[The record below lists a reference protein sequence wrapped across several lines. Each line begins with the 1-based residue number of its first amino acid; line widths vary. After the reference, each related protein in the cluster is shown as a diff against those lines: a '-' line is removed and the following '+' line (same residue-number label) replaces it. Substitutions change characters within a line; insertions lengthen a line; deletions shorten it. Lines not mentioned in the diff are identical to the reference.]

1 MGGVFK
7 MAYEANRKF
16 NDPEQLKNDIEEF
29 FIQCKEENRVPT
41 ITGLAV
47 HLDTTRLTLLDYE
60 NEIVKKLPEHIKHE
74 ISNTI
79 KKDKQRV
86 QAEYEQALFDRGKT
100 TGAIFTLKN
109 NFNWADKQEIVQTT
123 NNKAD
128 LSGLTT
134 EQIQE
139 LLKEDK

>member
-1 MGGVFK
+1 MYDEVK
-7 MAYEANRKF
+7 KF
-16 NDPEQLKNDIEEF
+16 RDPEQLKIEIEEF
-29 FIQCKEENRVPT
+29 FIECKEENKVPT

-47 HLDTTRLTLLDYE
+47 KLDTTRRTLLDYE
-60 NEIVKKLPEHIKHE
+60 NQIVKTLDENIKKE
-74 ISNTI
+74 ISHTI
-79 KKDKQRV
+79 KKAKARIES
-86 QAEYEQALFDRGKT
+86 EYEQALMDRGKT

-109 NFNWADKQEIVQTT
+109 NYGWADKQEIVTTT

-139 LLKEDK
+139 LLKEEKK

>member
-1 MGGVFK
+1 

-16 NDPEQLKNDIEEF
+16 NDHEQLKNDIEEF

-79 KKDKQRV
+79 KKAKQRV

-139 LLKEDK
+139 LLKEEK

>member
-1 MGGVFK
+1 

-16 NDPEQLKNDIEEF
+16 NDSEALKQKIEEF
-29 FIQCKEENRVPT
+29 FIECERKNKVPT

-60 NEIVKKLPEHIKHE
+60 NEVIKRLPEDVKHE
-74 ISNTI
+74 IANTI
-79 KKDKQRV
+79 KRAKQRV

-109 NFNWADKQEIVQTT
+109 NFNWKDKQEIVQTT
-123 NNKAD
+123 NSNVD
-128 LSGLTT
+128 LSGLTE
-134 EQIQE
+134 EQIKE

>member
-1 MGGVFK
+1 

-16 NDPEQLKNDIEEF
+16 NDPEQLKKDIEEF
-29 FIQCKEENRVPT
+29 FIECKEENRVPT

-47 HLDTTRLTLLDYE
+47 KLDTTRRTLLDYE
-60 NEIVKKLPEHIKHE
+60 NQIVKTLDDNIKKE
-74 ISNTI
+74 ISHTI
-79 KKDKQRV
+79 KKAKARIES
-86 QAEYEQALFDRGKT
+86 EYEQALFDRGKT

-109 NFNWADKQEIVQTT
+109 NFNWADKQEIVQTS

-128 LSGLTT
+128 LSGLTV

-139 LLKEDK
+139 LLKEE

>member
-1 MGGVFK
+1 

-16 NDPEQLKNDIEEF
+16 NDPEQLKKDIEEF
-29 FIQCKEENRVPT
+29 FIECKEENRVPT

-60 NEIVKKLPEHIKHE
+60 NEIVKRLPDDVKHE

-79 KKDKQRV
+79 KKAKQRV

-109 NFNWADKQEIVQTT
+109 NFNWADKQEIVQTS
-123 NNKAD
+123 NNKTD
-128 LSGLTT
+128 LSGLTV
-134 EQIQE
+134 EQIQD
-139 LLKEDK
+139 LLKEK

>member
-1 MGGVFK
+1 MYDNHK
-7 MAYEANRKF
+7 KF
-16 NDPEQLKNDIEEF
+16 NDPKQLKEDIENF
-29 FIQCKEENRVPT
+29 FNECKEENRVPT

-47 HLDTTRLTLLDYE
+47 YLDTTRLTLLDYE
-60 NEIVKKLPEHIKHE
+60 NQIIKTLDNNIKEEIA
-74 ISNTI
+74 NTI
-79 KKDKQRV
+79 KKAKQRV

-139 LLKEDK
+139 LLKADK

>member
-1 MGGVFK
+1 MYDEVK
-7 MAYEANRKF
+7 KF
-16 NDPEQLKNDIEEF
+16 RDPEQLKKDIEEF
-29 FIQCKEENRVPT
+29 FIECKEENRVPT

-60 NEIVKKLPEHIKHE
+60 NEIVKRLPDDVKHE

-79 KKDKQRV
+79 KKAKQRV

-109 NFNWADKQEIVQTT
+109 NFNWADKQEIVQTS
-123 NNKAD
+123 NNKTD
-128 LSGLTT
+128 LSGLTV
-134 EQIQE
+134 EQIQD
-139 LLKEDK
+139 LLKEK

>member
-1 MGGVFK
+1 MYDEVK
-7 MAYEANRKF
+7 KF
-16 NDPEQLKNDIEEF
+16 RDPEQLKIEIEEF
-29 FIQCKEENRVPT
+29 FIECKEENKVPT

-47 HLDTTRLTLLDYE
+47 KLDTTRRTLLDYE
-60 NEIVKKLPEHIKHE
+60 NQIVKTLDENIKKE
-74 ISNTI
+74 ISHTI
-79 KKDKQRV
+79 KKAKARIES
-86 QAEYEQALFDRGKT
+86 EYEQALMDRGKT

-109 NFNWADKQEIVQTT
+109 NYGWADKQEIVTTT

-139 LLKEDK
+139 LLKADK

>member
-1 MGGVFK
+1 MYDEVK
-7 MAYEANRKF
+7 KF
-16 NDPEQLKNDIEEF
+16 RDPEQLKNEIEEF
-29 FIQCKEENRVPT
+29 FIECKEENKVPT

-47 HLDTTRLTLLDYE
+47 KLDTTRRTLLDYE
-60 NEIVKKLPEHIKHE
+60 NQIVKTLDENIKKE
-74 ISNTI
+74 ISHTI
-79 KKDKQRV
+79 KKAKARIES
-86 QAEYEQALFDRGKT
+86 EYEQALMDRGKT

-109 NFNWADKQEIVQTT
+109 NYGWADKQEIVTTT

-139 LLKEDK
+139 LLKADK

>member
-1 MGGVFK
+1 

-16 NDPEQLKNDIEEF
+16 NDPEVLKQKIEEF
-29 FIQCKEENRVPT
+29 FIECERNYKVPT

-60 NEIVKKLPEHIKHE
+60 NEVIKRLPEDVKHE
-74 ISNTI
+74 IANTI
-79 KKDKQRV
+79 KRAKQRV

-109 NFNWADKQEIVQTT
+109 NFNWKDKQEIVQTT
-123 NNKAD
+123 NSNVD
-128 LSGLTT
+128 LSGLTE
-134 EQIQE
+134 EQIKE